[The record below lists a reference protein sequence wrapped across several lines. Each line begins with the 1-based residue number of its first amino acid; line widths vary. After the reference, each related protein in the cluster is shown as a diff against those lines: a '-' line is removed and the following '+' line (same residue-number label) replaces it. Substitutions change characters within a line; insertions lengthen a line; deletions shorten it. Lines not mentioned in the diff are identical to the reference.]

1 VRLHMAKLND
11 RQRLF
16 VRHYIAT
23 LNATEAYKRAGYT
36 HKNDNVAGVEGH
48 KLLKNPKIREAVAKG
63 VEKKMSKAD
72 ISAERILDELA
83 SIAFLTPEQL
93 DALKSI
99 KGGEKMRALEL
110 LGKYHTLFTDRI
122 ENTGEV
128 TINVSLEDDDED
140 EPNA

>member
-1 VRLHMAKLND
+1 MAQKKPTLNE

-16 VRHYIAT
+16 VKYYIGT
-23 LNATEAYKRAGYT
+23 LNATESAKRAGYSPRT
-36 HKNDNVAGVEGH
+36 AGEIGYE
-48 KLLKNPKIREAVAKG
+48 LLKKPQIAEAVAKG
-63 VEKKMSKAD
+63 VDKKMSKAD

-93 DALKSI
+93 DTLKSI

-122 ENTGEV
+122 EQSGEV

>member
-1 VRLHMAKLND
+1 MAKDKPTLNE

-16 VRHYIAT
+16 VKYYIGT
-23 LNATEAYKRAGYT
+23 LNAAESARRAGYSP
-36 HKNDNVAGVEGH
+36 KAAKEIGAR
-48 KLLKNPKIREAVAKG
+48 LLTKANIAEAIEKG

-122 ENTGEV
+122 EQSGEV

>member
-1 VRLHMAKLND
+1 VARKTKLNEQ
-11 RQRLF
+11 QRLF
-16 VRHYIAT
+16 VKYYIAT
-23 LNATEAYKRAGYT
+23 LNAAESARLAGYSVKT
-36 HKNDNVAGVEGH
+36 ARQMGYE
-48 KLLKNPKIREAVAKG
+48 LLTRPYIIEAIEKG
-63 VEKKMSKAD
+63 VDKRMEKAD

-83 SIAFLTPEQL
+83 KIAFLAPEQL

-122 ENTGEV
+122 EQSGEV

>member
-1 VRLHMAKLND
+1 MAKLND

-36 HKNDNVAGVEGH
+36 ASTDNVAAVEGH
-48 KLLKNPKIREAVAKG
+48 KLLRKPNVAEAVAEG
-63 VEKKMSKAD
+63 VEEKMSKAD

-99 KGGEKMRALEL
+99 KGNEKMRALEL

-122 ENTGEV
+122 EQSGEV

>member
-1 VRLHMAKLND
+1 MAQKKPTLND

-16 VRHYIAT
+16 VKYYIGT
-23 LNATEAYKRAGYT
+23 LNATESAKRAGYSPKT
-36 HKNDNVAGVEGH
+36 AAEIGYE
-48 KLLKNPKIREAVAKG
+48 LLNKPHIAEAVEKG

>member
-1 VRLHMAKLND
+1 MAKLND

-16 VRHYIAT
+16 VKYYIAT
-23 LNATEAYKRAGYT
+23 LNAAESARLAGYSPKT
-36 HKNDNVAGVEGH
+36 AKEIGCE
-48 KLLKNPKIREAVAKG
+48 LLTKPNIAEAIEKG

-122 ENTGEV
+122 EQSGEV
-128 TINVSLEDDDED
+128 TINVSLEDDENED

>member
-1 VRLHMAKLND
+1 MAKEKPTLNE

-16 VRHYIAT
+16 VKFYIGT
-23 LNATEAYKRAGYT
+23 LNATESAKRAGYSPKT
-36 HKNDNVAGVEGH
+36 AAEIGYE
-48 KLLKNPKIREAVAKG
+48 LLKKPHIAEAVQKG
-63 VEKKMSKAD
+63 VDKKMSKAD

-122 ENTGEV
+122 EQSGEV
-128 TINVSLEDDDED
+128 TINVSLEDDEDED

>member
-1 VRLHMAKLND
+1 MAKEKPTLNE

-16 VRHYIAT
+16 VKYYIGT
-23 LNATEAYKRAGYT
+23 LNATESAKRAGYSPKT
-36 HKNDNVAGVEGH
+36 AAEIGYE
-48 KLLKNPKIREAVAKG
+48 LLKKPHIAEAVSKG
-63 VEKKMSKAD
+63 VEKKMTKAD

-128 TINVSLEDDDED
+128 TINVSLEDDEDED
-140 EPNA
+140 NSNA

>member
-1 VRLHMAKLND
+1 MAKEKPTLNE

-16 VRHYIAT
+16 VKYYIGT
-23 LNATEAYKRAGYT
+23 LNAAESARRAGYSPKT
-36 HKNDNVAGVEGH
+36 AKEIGCE
-48 KLLKNPKIREAVAKG
+48 LLTKPNIAEAIEKG
-63 VEKKMSKAD
+63 VEKKMTKAD

-83 SIAFLTPEQL
+83 KIAFLTPEQL
-93 DALKSI
+93 DELKSI

-122 ENTGEV
+122 EQSGEV

>member
-1 VRLHMAKLND
+1 MAKLND

-16 VRHYIAT
+16 VKYYIGT
-23 LNATEAYKRAGYT
+23 LNAAESARRAGYSPKT
-36 HKNDNVAGVEGH
+36 AKEIGCE
-48 KLLKNPKIREAVAKG
+48 LLTKPHIAEAVEKG
-63 VEKKMSKAD
+63 VEKKMTKAD

-83 SIAFLTPEQL
+83 KIAFLTPEQL
-93 DALKSI
+93 DELKSI

-122 ENTGEV
+122 EQSGEV

>member
-1 VRLHMAKLND
+1 MAKLND
-11 RQRLF
+11 RQKLF
-16 VRHYIAT
+16 VKYYIAT
-23 LNATEAYKRAGYT
+23 LNAAESARLAGYSP
-36 HKNDNVAGVEGH
+36 KAAKEIGAR
-48 KLLKNPKIREAVAKG
+48 LLTKANIAEAIEKG
-63 VEKKMSKAD
+63 VDKRMEKAD

-83 SIAFLTPEQL
+83 KIAFLTPEQL

-122 ENTGEV
+122 EQSGEV

>member
-1 VRLHMAKLND
+1 MVQKKPTLNE

-16 VRHYIAT
+16 VKYYIGT
-23 LNATEAYKRAGYT
+23 LNATESAKRAGYSPRT
-36 HKNDNVAGVEGH
+36 AGEIGYE
-48 KLLKNPKIREAVAKG
+48 LLKKPQIAEAVAKG
-63 VEKKMSKAD
+63 VDKKMSKAD

-122 ENTGEV
+122 EQSGEV